1 MASSSLPA
9 SVFSR
14 SAAPCAVTPCP
25 IGPCAAQRGD
35 DDKLSVVAQ
44 QRVESLTGR
53 REPATGL
60 VAGDNGPSLIPSDA
74 SACAKR
80 AMLLGPTLRRFNR
93 YREALPYA
101 RAANATN
108 QLGNKP
114 SSREPAQAG
123 DCLTRLPETGA
134 ALSQALGL
142 PPGKITDRMLRD
154 DSTGFRAAVYR
165 DDATGKL
172 ILVARDTQPKS
183 LMDWLTNT
191 RNGQGLDT
199 DQYQAMRK
207 LSGVMV
213 DERIDFD
220 VAGYSKGGG
229 MAQQAALVNPQAR
242 AFVFNSSGL
251 HENSLARTGTQ
262 DFGSLASRTQAFSS
276 SNDFLTYMNT
286 TADPAQQIANA
297 QFLRL
302 ELEGKNRWAPNPMQI
317 DHRSPQFPDG
327 DDDPAFTEARSAY
340 FGELDAMIARMQ
352 QDRAAGLPL
361 RSFPPVRAGQQE
373 VVPDSDTLMGNLLGA
388 SSPGPSLGKLYQHQ
402 MPKVLDPMEKRV
414 ERDREALE
422 DFLERCP

>member
-1 MASSSLPA
+1 MANSSPPA
-9 SVFSR
+9 SVWSR
-14 SAAPCAVTPCP
+14 TAAPTGVTPCP
-25 IGPCAAQRGD
+25 SGPCVSKCGE

-44 QRVESLTGR
+44 QRMESLTGR

-60 VAGDNGPSLIPSDA
+60 VAGDNGPSLIPADA

-114 SSREPAQAG
+114 SRSEPAQAA

-142 PPGKITDRMLRD
+142 PPGKIEDSDLRND
-154 DSTGFRAAVYR
+154 ATGFRAALYR
-165 DDATGKL
+165 DESTGKL
-172 ILVARDTQPKS
+172 ILVARDTQPTS
-183 LMDWLTNT
+183 LADWLTNT
-191 RNGQGLDT
+191 RNGQGHDT
-199 DQYQAMRK
+199 LQYRSMRE
-207 LSGVMV
+207 LSGTLTTG
-213 DERIDFD
+213 RIDFD

-229 MAQQAALVNPQAR
+229 MAQEAALVNPQAR

-251 HENSLARTGTQ
+251 HENSLARTGAQ
-262 DFGSLASRTQAFSS
+262 DFGSLTSRTQAFSS
-276 SNDFLTYMNT
+276 SNDFLTFMNT
-286 TADPAQQIANA
+286 TTDPAQQIANA

-317 DHRSPQFPDG
+317 DHRSPQFLDG
-327 DDDPAFTEARSAY
+327 EDDPAFAEARSAY
-340 FGELDAMIARMQ
+340 FGEIDSLIARMQ

-361 RSFPPVRAGQQE
+361 RSFPPVRAAQQE
-373 VVPDSDTLMGNLLGA
+373 VVPDSATAIGNLLGA
-388 SSPGPSLGKLYQHQ
+388 DSPGPSLGKLYQHQ
-402 MPKVLDPMEKRV
+402 MPKVLDPMEESV